1 MSGAEC
7 RRGERGQMTVEL
19 DVLMPVLIVV
29 ALIVLNIVR
38 FCGACAVFDRVAPDA
53 VLSHGVA
60 PSGNQSLAS
69 SEARVAEAI
78 GHAVDSE
85 MCEVE
90 VVAEG
95 GVPEKKGAGV
105 TFPVS
110 PLLTTYRCTL
120 RYRPWPGSF
129 VIAGMAYEPPAVLRH
144 VRTIVVDRYR
154 PGVIV

>member
-19 DVLMPVLIVV
+19 AVLMPVLIVV

-105 TFPVS
+105 T
-110 PLLTTYRCTL
+110 YRCTL